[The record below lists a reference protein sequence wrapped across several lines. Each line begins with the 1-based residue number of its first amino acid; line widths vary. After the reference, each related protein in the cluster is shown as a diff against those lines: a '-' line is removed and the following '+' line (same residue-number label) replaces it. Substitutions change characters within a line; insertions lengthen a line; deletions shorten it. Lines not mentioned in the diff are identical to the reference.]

1 MKAIIDRGKKFGK
14 FRFLQMLTDRQLN
27 IVRDNMIIILSI
39 LIGSCVY
46 SFKHKCWIIKGT

>member
-1 MKAIIDRGKKFGK
+1 MKAIIDRGKKSGK
-14 FRFLQMLTDRQLN
+14 FRFLQMRTDRQLN